1 MAFLQFC
8 QNFGGSLWL
17 SFAETA
23 FDTGLANG
31 LPSYAPGV
39 SADKVAS
46 VGVSGIRS
54 MIAPAD
60 VGGVIMAYN
69 TAIQHVF
76 YLVAGTAAA
85 AFILSWGLGWK
96 SVKKPKVAVPEA

>member
-17 SFAETA
+17 SVAETA
-23 FDTGLANG
+23 FNTRLGTA
-31 LPSYAPGV
+31 LPRYAPGV
-39 SADKVAS
+39 SAQEVAS

-54 MIAPAD
+54 MIPQAS
-60 VGGVIMAYN
+60 VEGVIMAYN

-76 YLVAGTAAA
+76 YIVAGTATA

-96 SVKKPKVAVPEA
+96 SVKKAKDVAPEA